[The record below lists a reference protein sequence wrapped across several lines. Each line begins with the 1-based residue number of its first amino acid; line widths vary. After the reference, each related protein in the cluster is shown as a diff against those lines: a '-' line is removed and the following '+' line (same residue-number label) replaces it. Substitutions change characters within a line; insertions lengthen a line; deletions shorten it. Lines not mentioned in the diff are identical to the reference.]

1 MPQNTPESIANTS
14 EQSGRGERLSEAERS
29 GADLTGA
36 ENASSVE
43 DPEPD
48 DDGGGTMAAR
58 GDSGGTTAA
67 LGDLTPNVEQG
78 SD

>member
-14 EQSGRGERLSEAERS
+14 DRSGRGERLPEAEPS

-43 DPEPD
+43 DPEL
-48 DDGGGTMAAR
+48 DDGGGTTAP
-58 GDSGGTTAA
+58 GDRGGTTAA